1 MLVAI
6 FGLPGSG
13 KTTFGKLLA
22 HRLKGIHLNSDIVR
36 SVLNLRSH
44 YDPDSKDRVYEAL
57 FSEVR
62 KQLERGKN
70 VVVDAT
76 FHHRARRDQ
85 ARELANQLE
94 VPIFWIELRADEKEI
109 RKRIAL
115 PRLDSEADF
124 SVFQLIQAQMEPM
137 EADHLILRSDLDSM
151 DQMLG
156 QATEYIGGNQTR

>member
-36 SVLNLRSH
+36 SVLNLTSH

-62 KQLERGKN
+62 KQLERVKMSLL
-70 VVVDAT
+70 T
-76 FHHRARRDQ
+76 PLFII
-85 ARELANQLE
+85 
-94 VPIFWIELRADEKEI
+94 VPGVTK
-109 RKRIAL
+109 
-115 PRLDSEADF
+115 P
-124 SVFQLIQAQMEPM
+124 V
-137 EADHLILRSDLDSM
+137 
-151 DQMLG
+151 
-156 QATEYIGGNQTR
+156 N